1 MSGVFIGLGITAIG
15 TGFSFAQAGSQRK
28 KYKAAE
34 AAAAESMEA
43 ARKRLEVNYLE
54 QLAIDKEAYEEM
66 REAALVSGAQTS
78 EALAES
84 ERGVAAGA
92 GRLGANMTA
101 AQEGIT
107 TAQRAESLALDKA
120 VAKEDSRL
128 RDVNVQLDLGEVAG
142 AQQAITD
149 AKAAET
155 AALQQGFQ
163 GLANLG
169 AGAVSATKLY
179 GKSEGAKAFDKAQG
193 ASVRQAKKDYMQ
205 GAGQGK
211 GFLGIGTGFRKSGAR
226 DIAADSFIQQQV
238 GAIDFGTTGMEN
250 FVAAGMQG
258 EKVIGAETFD
268 PTAILGMSA
277 AEFKAYMNTL
287 SPAQRN
293 MINTQLGL
301 YDDGSDTSLL
311 GF

>member
-142 AQQAITD
+142 AQQAISD
-149 AKAAET
+149 SKAAES

-163 GLANLG
+163 GLANVG
-169 AGAVSATKLY
+169 AGVVSASNLY
-179 GKSEGAKAFDKAQG
+179 GKSEGAKAFDKAQRG
-193 ASVRQAKKDYMQ
+193 AVRQAKKDYMQ

-226 DIAADSFIQQQV
+226 DLAAGQFVQSRV

-250 FVAAGMQG
+250 FVAAGLQ
-258 EKVIGAETFD
+258 
-268 PTAILGMSA
+268 
-277 AEFKAYMNTL
+277 
-287 SPAQRN
+287 
-293 MINTQLGL
+293 
-301 YDDGSDTSLL
+301 
-311 GF
+311 

>member
-34 AAAAESMEA
+34 AAAAESMDA
-43 ARKRLEVNYLE
+43 ARKRLEVNYIE
-54 QLAIDKEAYEEM
+54 QLGIDKEAYEEM
-66 REAALVSGAQTS
+66 REASLVAGAQTV
-78 EALAES
+78 EALQES
-84 ERGVAAGA
+84 ERGIAAGA

-169 AGAVSATKLY
+169 AGAVSASKLY

-193 ASVRQAKKDYMQ
+193 ASVRQAK
-205 GAGQGK
+205 
-211 GFLGIGTGFRKSGAR
+211 GFLGIGTGFRKTGAR
-226 DIAADSFIQQQV
+226 DIAADSFVQQQV
-238 GAIDFGTTGMEN
+238 GAIDFGTTGMDN

-258 EKVIGAETFD
+258 EKVIGAQSFD

-301 YDDGSDTSLL
+301 YDDGSDTNFL